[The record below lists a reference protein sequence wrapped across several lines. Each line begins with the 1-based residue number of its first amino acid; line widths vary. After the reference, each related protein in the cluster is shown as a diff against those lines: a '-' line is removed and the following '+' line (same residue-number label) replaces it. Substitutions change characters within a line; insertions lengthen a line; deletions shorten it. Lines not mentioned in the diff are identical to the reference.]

1 MVAMVMAAGALVAAA
16 GSVKAGKAA
25 SAAGKYKQQ
34 VAERNAKVVEQKKLI
49 EHHQTGEDII
59 RFREKFAAV
68 QGGTAMSLA
77 KAGVR
82 SDTGTGLRIMM
93 ENARLADEDIAAAFY
108 NAELGQ
114 RTLDEKATQ
123 MRLQGE
129 MSAFEGRAQK
139 SAYQTRAASSLL
151 SGLGQAYSY
160 TG

>member
-1 MVAMVMAAGALVAAA
+1 MNPMMLVGPAMSAA
-16 GSVKAGKAA
+16 GSMKAGKAA
-25 SAAGKYKQQ
+25 DAAGKYKQQ
-34 VAERNAKVVEQKKLI
+34 VAERNAKVVEQEKLI
-49 EHHQTGEDII
+49 KHHQTGEDII
-59 RFREKFAAV
+59 RFREKFRAV

-129 MSAFEGRAQK
+129 MYAFEGRSQK
-139 SAYQTRAASSLL
+139 SAYQMKAATSLL
-151 SGLGQAYSY
+151 SGLSKASPY